1 MWSSG
6 TQKAKWTLRRTLAF
20 SVGGRELIQWIC
32 CCFSCVWLFATS
44 WTVALQALL
53 SMRFP
58 RQEILEWV
66 AISFSRGSSWPRDQ
80 TSVSCIGRRMLYHWA
95 TWETLSGFTSR
106 GDNRGQDGWMAWLT
120 QWTWVCASSWR
131 WWRTRKPGMLQSMG
145 SQRIGHNWTTI

>member
-32 CCFSCVWLFATS
+32 CFSSNSATS

-53 SMRFP
+53 SVRFP

-66 AISFSRGSSWPRDQ
+66 AISFSRGSS
-80 TSVSCIGRRMLYHWA
+80 
-95 TWETLSGFTSR
+95 
-106 GDNRGQDGWMAWLT
+106 
-120 QWTWVCASSWR
+120 
-131 WWRTRKPGMLQSMG
+131 
-145 SQRIGHNWTTI
+145 